1 MPQTDE
7 SISQSSDGDILV
19 QQSPLKKISMSDVVD
34 FQAIIEERQ
43 KVYNRMKKQRTL
55 KKEVESLKR
64 EWSIP

>member
-7 SISQSSDGDILV
+7 SISQSSDCDILV

-34 FQAIIEERQ
+34 FQAIIDERQ

-64 EWSIP
+64 EWSIL

>member
-1 MPQTDE
+1 M
-7 SISQSSDGDILV
+7 
-19 QQSPLKKISMSDVVD
+19 SMSDVVD